1 MNRLLPIAA
10 LSLLLASP
18 AVLAKGNVDCNL
30 RFDMKGWSV
39 IYKSASGAGTITCDN
54 GQKMDVTVSA
64 KGGGLSVGKQ
74 KIEGGTG
81 DFSGV
86 SDIKETLGGYA
97 SAEAH
102 VGAAKS
108 GTAQILTKGDVQ
120 LKLAGAGKG
129 WDVGVTFGKFTISA
143 KDAKK

>member
-1 MNRLLPIAA
+1 MNRLLPIVG
-10 LSLLLASP
+10 LSLVLASP
-18 AVLAKGNVDCNL
+18 AALAKGKVDCNL
-30 RFDMKGWSV
+30 RFDMKGWSA
-39 IYKSASGAGTITCDN
+39 IYKTASGSGTITCDN

-129 WDVGVTFGKFTISA
+129 WDVGVTFGKFTI
-143 KDAKK
+143 KAKK

>member
-1 MNRLLPIAA
+1 MKRVLFITG
-10 LSLLLASP
+10 LSL
-18 AVLAKGNVDCNL
+18 VLACPVAMAKGKVDCNL

-39 IYKSASGAGTITCDN
+39 LYKTSSGSGTITCDN
-54 GQKMDVTVSA
+54 GQKMEVTVSA

-86 SDIKETLGGYA
+86 SDIKETLGDYA

-102 VGAAKS
+102 LGAAKS
-108 GTAQILTKGDVQ
+108 GTAQVLSKGDVQ
-120 LKLAGAGKG
+120 LKLAGSGKG
-129 WDVGVTFGKFTISA
+129 WDVGVSFGKFTIEA
-143 KDAKK
+143 RK

>member
-1 MNRLLPIAA
+1 MNRLLPIVG
-10 LSLLLASP
+10 LSLVLASP
-18 AVLAKGNVDCNL
+18 AALAKGKVDCNL
-30 RFDMKGWSV
+30 RFDMKGWSA
-39 IYKSASGAGTITCDN
+39 IYKTASGSGTITCDN

-108 GTAQILTKGDVQ
+108 GTAQILMKGDVQ

-129 WDVGVTFGKFTISA
+129 WDVGVTFGKFTI
-143 KDAKK
+143 KAKK

>member
-1 MNRLLPIAA
+1 MNRLLIITG
-10 LSLLLASP
+10 LSL
-18 AVLAKGNVDCNL
+18 VLACPAAMAQGKVDCNL

-39 IYKSASGAGTITCDN
+39 LYKTASGSGTISCDN
-54 GQKMDVTVSA
+54 GQTMRVTVSA

-102 VGAAKS
+102 LGAAKS
-108 GTAQILTKGDVQ
+108 GTAQILSKGDVQ

-129 WDVGVTFGKFTISA
+129 WDVGVTFGKFTIEES
-143 KDAKK
+143 K

>member
-1 MNRLLPIAA
+1 MNRLL
-10 LSLLLASP
+10 SLAGLTLVLASP
-18 AVLAKGNVDCNL
+18 AAFAKGKVDCNL
-30 RFDMKGWSV
+30 RFNMSGWSV
-39 IYKSASGAGTITCDN
+39 LYKTASGSGTITCDN
-54 GQKMDVTVSA
+54 GQKMNVTVSA

-86 SDIKETLGGYA
+86 SDIKETLGSYA

-102 VGAAKS
+102 AGAAKS
-108 GTAQILTKGDVQ
+108 GTAQVMVKGDTE

-129 WDVGVTFGKFTISA
+129 WDVGITFGKFTIA
-143 KDAKK
+143 KAK

>member
-1 MNRLLPIAA
+1 MNRLLPLAA
-10 LSLLLASP
+10 LSLVLASP
-18 AVLAKGNVDCNL
+18 AALAKGKVDCNL
-30 RFDMKGWSV
+30 RFDLKGWSV
-39 IYKSASGAGTITCDN
+39 IYKSTSGTGTITCDN

-74 KIEGGTG
+74 EIIGGTG

-97 SAEAH
+97 AAEAH
-102 VGAAKS
+102 AGAAKS
-108 GTAQILTKGDVQ
+108 GTAQLLTKGDVQ

-129 WDVGVTFGKFTISA
+129 WDVGVTFGKFTIKA
-143 KDAKK
+143 K

>member
-1 MNRLLPIAA
+1 MNRLLSITG
-10 LSLLLASP
+10 LLLIVASP
-18 AVLAKGNVDCNL
+18 AASAKGKVDCNL

-39 IYKSASGAGTITCDN
+39 LYKTASGAGTITCDN
-54 GQKMDVTVSA
+54 GQKLEVMVSS

-74 KIEGGTG
+74 TIEGGTG

-86 SDIKETLGGYA
+86 SDIKETLGSYA

-102 VGAAKS
+102 AGAAKS
-108 GTAQILTKGDVQ
+108 GTAQVLTNGDVQ

-129 WDVGVTFGKFTISA
+129 WDVGITFSKFTIE
-143 KDAKK
+143 AKK

>member
-1 MNRLLPIAA
+1 MNRLLSLAA
-10 LSLLLASP
+10 LSLVLVSP
-18 AVLAKGNVDCNL
+18 AVVAKGKVDCNL
-30 RFDMKGWSV
+30 RFDLKGWSV
-39 IYKSASGAGTITCDN
+39 IYKSTSGTGTITCDN

-74 KIEGGTG
+74 EIIGGTG

-97 SAEAH
+97 TAEAH
-102 VGAAKS
+102 AGAAKS
-108 GTAQILTKGDVQ
+108 GTAQLLTKGDVQ

-129 WDVGVTFGKFTISA
+129 WDVGVTFGKFTIKA
-143 KDAKK
+143 K

>member
-10 LSLLLASP
+10 LSLALASP
-18 AVLAKGNVDCNL
+18 AAMTKGNVDCNL
-30 RFDMKGWSV
+30 RFDMKGWSLV
-39 IYKSASGAGTITCDN
+39 YKTASGAGTITCNN
-54 GQKMDVTVSA
+54 GQTLDVTVSA

-86 SDIKETLGGYA
+86 SDIQETLGGYA

-102 VGAAKS
+102 AGAAKS
-108 GTAQILTKGDVQ
+108 GTAQLLTKGDVQ

-129 WDVGVTFGKFTISA
+129 WDVGVTFGKFTIE
-143 KDAKK
+143 AKK

>member
-1 MNRLLPIAA
+1 MNRLLPIAV
-10 LSLLLASP
+10 LSRDLASP
-18 AVLAKGNVDCNL
+18 TALTKGNVDCNL
-30 RFDMKGWSV
+30 RFDMKGWSLV
-39 IYKSASGAGTITCDN
+39 YKTASGAGTITCNN
-54 GQKMDVTVSA
+54 GQTLDVTVSA

-86 SDIKETLGGYA
+86 SDIQETLGGYA

-102 VGAAKS
+102 AGAAKS
-108 GTAQILTKGDVQ
+108 GTAQLLTKGDVQ

-129 WDVGVTFGKFTISA
+129 WDVGVTFGKFTIE
-143 KDAKK
+143 AKK

>member
-10 LSLLLASP
+10 LSLVLASP
-18 AVLAKGNVDCNL
+18 AALAKGKVDCNL
-30 RFDMKGWSV
+30 RFDLKGWSV
-39 IYKSASGAGTITCDN
+39 IYKSTSGTGTITCDN

-108 GTAQILTKGDVQ
+108 GTAQVLTKGDVQ

-129 WDVGVTFGKFTISA
+129 WDVGVTFGKFTIA
-143 KDAKK
+143 AKK

>member
-1 MNRLLPIAA
+1 MNRLLSIVA
-10 LSLLLASP
+10 LSLVLVSP
-18 AVLAKGNVDCNL
+18 AALAKGKVDCNL

-39 IYKSASGAGTITCDN
+39 LYKTASGAGTITCDN

-74 KIEGGTG
+74 EIIGGTG

-97 SAEAH
+97 TAEAH
-102 VGAAKS
+102 AGAAKS
-108 GTAQILTKGDVQ
+108 GTAQLLTKGDVQ

-129 WDVGVTFGKFTISA
+129 WDVGVTFGKFTIKA
-143 KDAKK
+143 K

>member
-10 LSLLLASP
+10 LSLALASP
-18 AVLAKGNVDCNL
+18 VALAKGKVDCNL
-30 RFDMKGWSV
+30 RFDLKGWSV
-39 IYKSASGAGTITCDN
+39 IYKSTSGSGTITCDN

-64 KGGGLSVGKQ
+64 KGGGLSIGKQ
-74 KIEGGTG
+74 EIIGGTG

-86 SDIKETLGGYA
+86 SDIRETLGGYA
-97 SAEAH
+97 TAEAH

-129 WDVGVTFGKFTISA
+129 WDVGVTFGKFTIKA
-143 KDAKK
+143 K

>member
-1 MNRLLPIAA
+1 MNRLLPIVG
-10 LSLLLASP
+10 LSLVLASP
-18 AVLAKGNVDCNL
+18 AALAKGKVDCNL
-30 RFDMKGWSV
+30 RFDMKGWSA
-39 IYKSASGAGTITCDN
+39 IYKTASGSGTITCDN

-108 GTAQILTKGDVQ
+108 GTAQVLTKGDVQ

-129 WDVGVTFGKFTISA
+129 WDVGVTFGKFTIA
-143 KDAKK
+143 AKK

>member
-1 MNRLLPIAA
+1 MNCLLPIAA
-10 LSLLLASP
+10 LSIALASP
-18 AVLAKGNVDCNL
+18 AALAKGNVDCNL
-30 RFDMKGWSV
+30 RFDLKGWSV
-39 IYKSASGAGTITCDN
+39 IYKSTSGSGTITCDN

-74 KIEGGTG
+74 EIKGGTG

-97 SAEAH
+97 AAEAH
-102 VGAAKS
+102 AGAAKS
-108 GTAQILTKGDVQ
+108 GTAQLLTKGDVQ

-129 WDVGVTFGKFTISA
+129 WDVGVTFGKFTIKA
-143 KDAKK
+143 K

>member
-1 MNRLLPIAA
+1 MNRLLPIVG
-10 LSLLLASP
+10 LSLVLASP
-18 AVLAKGNVDCNL
+18 AALAKGKVDCNL

-39 IYKSASGAGTITCDN
+39 LYKTASGTGTITCDN

-108 GTAQILTKGDVQ
+108 GTAQVLTKGDVQ

-129 WDVGVTFGKFTISA
+129 WDVGVTFGKFTIA
-143 KDAKK
+143 AKK

>member
-1 MNRLLPIAA
+1 MNRLLSLAA
-10 LSLLLASP
+10 LSLVLVSP
-18 AVLAKGNVDCNL
+18 AVVAKGKVDCNL

-39 IYKSASGAGTITCDN
+39 LYKTATGSGTITCDN

-74 KIEGGTG
+74 EIIGGTG

-97 SAEAH
+97 TAEAH
-102 VGAAKS
+102 AGAAKS
-108 GTAQILTKGDVQ
+108 GTAQLLTKGDVQ

-129 WDVGVTFGKFTISA
+129 WDVGVTFGKFTIKA
-143 KDAKK
+143 K

>member
-10 LSLLLASP
+10 LSLVLAAP
-18 AVLAKGNVDCNL
+18 VALAKGDVDCNL

-39 IYKSASGAGTITCDN
+39 LYKSASGAGTITCNN
-54 GQKMDVTVSA
+54 GQSMDVTVSA

-74 KIEGGTG
+74 EIEGGTG

-108 GTAQILTKGDVQ
+108 GTAQLLTKGDVQ

-129 WDVGVTFGKFTISA
+129 WDAGITFGKFTIEA
-143 KDAKK
+143 KAAKK

>member
-1 MNRLLPIAA
+1 MNRLLPIVG
-10 LSLLLASP
+10 LSLVLASP
-18 AVLAKGNVDCNL
+18 AALAKGKVDCNL
-30 RFDMKGWSV
+30 RFDMKGWSA
-39 IYKSASGAGTITCDN
+39 IYKTASGSGTITCDN

-129 WDVGVTFGKFTISA
+129 WDVGVTFGKFTIA
-143 KDAKK
+143 AKK

>member
-1 MNRLLPIAA
+1 MNRLFPLVA
-10 LSLLLASP
+10 LSLALASP
-18 AVLAKGNVDCNL
+18 AALAKGKVDCNL

-39 IYKSASGAGTITCDN
+39 LYKSASGSGTITCDN
-54 GQKMDVTVSA
+54 GQTMDVTVSA

-86 SDIKETLGGYA
+86 ADISETLGGYA

-108 GTAQILTKGDVQ
+108 GTAQLLTKGDVQ

-129 WDVGVTFGKFTISA
+129 WDVGVTFGKFTIA
-143 KDAKK
+143 AKKKK

>member
-1 MNRLLPIAA
+1 MNRLLPMTA
-10 LSLLLASP
+10 LSLVLAAP
-18 AVLAKGNVDCNL
+18 FALAKGNVDCNL

-54 GQKMDVTVSA
+54 GQTLDVTVSA

-74 KIEGGTG
+74 EIEGGTG

-86 SDIKETLGGYA
+86 SDISETLGGYA

-102 VGAAKS
+102 AGAAKS

-129 WDVGVTFGKFTISA
+129 WDVGVTFGKFTIE
-143 KDAKK
+143 AKK

>member
-10 LSLLLASP
+10 LSLALVSP
-18 AVLAKGNVDCNL
+18 AALAKGNVDCNL
-30 RFDMKGWSV
+30 RFDLKGWSV
-39 IYKSASGAGTITCDN
+39 IYKSTSGSGTITCDN

-74 KIEGGTG
+74 EIIGGTG

-102 VGAAKS
+102 AGAAKS
-108 GTAQILTKGDVQ
+108 GTAQLLTKGDVQ

-129 WDVGVTFGKFTISA
+129 WDVGVTFGKFTIKA
-143 KDAKK
+143 K

>member
-10 LSLLLASP
+10 LSLVLASP
-18 AVLAKGNVDCNL
+18 AALAKGKVDCNL

-39 IYKSASGAGTITCDN
+39 IYKSTSGTGTITCDN

-64 KGGGLSVGKQ
+64 KGGGLSIGKQ
-74 KIEGGTG
+74 EIIGGTG

-86 SDIKETLGGYA
+86 GDIKETLGGYA
-97 SAEAH
+97 AAEAH
-102 VGAAKS
+102 AGAAKS
-108 GTAQILTKGDVQ
+108 GTAQLLTKGDVQ

-129 WDVGVTFGKFTISA
+129 WDVGVTFGKFTIKA
-143 KDAKK
+143 K

>member
-1 MNRLLPIAA
+1 MKRLISFAA
-10 LSLLLASP
+10 LSLVLASP
-18 AVLAKGNVDCNL
+18 AVLAKGKVDCNL

-39 IYKSASGAGTITCDN
+39 LYKTATGAGTITCDN
-54 GQKMDVTVSA
+54 GQKMNVTVSA

-74 KIEGGTG
+74 EIEGGTG

-86 SDIKETLGGYA
+86 ADIKETLGSYA

-102 VGAAKS
+102 AGAAKS
-108 GTAQILTKGDVQ
+108 GTAQVLTKGDVQ

-129 WDVGVTFGKFTISA
+129 WDVGITFGKFTIEA
-143 KDAKK
+143 RK

>member
-10 LSLLLASP
+10 LSLVLASP
-18 AVLAKGNVDCNL
+18 TALAKGKVDCNL
-30 RFDMKGWSV
+30 RFDLKGWSV
-39 IYKSASGAGTITCDN
+39 IYKSTSGTGTITCDN

-74 KIEGGTG
+74 EIIGGTG

-97 SAEAH
+97 AAEAH
-102 VGAAKS
+102 AGAAKS
-108 GTAQILTKGDVQ
+108 GTAQLLTKGDVQ

-129 WDVGVTFGKFTISA
+129 WDVGVTFGKFTIKA
-143 KDAKK
+143 K